1 MYSCN
6 QLLQALKDGECDASL
21 SLVYTTAGL
30 SQAKARALHVAQSL
44 ADIFAPKQNAAR
56 SLAAITRIIS
66 TAMYSVPA

>member
-30 SQAKARALHVAQSL
+30 SQAKARALHVAQ
-44 ADIFAPKQNAAR
+44 
-56 SLAAITRIIS
+56 
-66 TAMYSVPA
+66 